1 MRPIAGRGWLAGL
14 VRRKWE
20 MGCKR
25 YGKYVFLAGGVAVT
39 GGWIAFLT
47 IALTNELAKI
57 AGQTYAQIFGAAI
70 NLIMVLI
77 AIYFLGTAFY
87 KVYKSD
93 E

>member
-20 MGCKR
+20 MGCKQ
-25 YGKYVFLAGGVAVT
+25 YGKYVFLTGGVVVT
-39 GGWIAFLT
+39 GGWISFLT
-47 IALTNELAKI
+47 IAVYNELNKI

-70 NLIMVLI
+70 NLVMVII
-77 AIYFLGTAFY
+77 AIYFLGMAFY
-87 KVYKSD
+87 KVYKND